1 MKGDKASAMIELS
14 HPELTLLLFMLEG
27 GAGINPDDPT
37 CEDACPVVEHLE
49 QHLDVAAVSTEKK
62 LVHHLN
68 SHIREGL
75 IECGA
80 FELMAALARKDTLSD
95 QQQVR
100 LREIN
105 LKLSRWNCQMKL
117 DEEERRVLR
126 QSLKRLPRTAWLVMP
141 RLLWRLKKKLKAD

>member
-1 MKGDKASAMIELS
+1 MKSGGGYLIELS

-27 GAGINPDDPT
+27 GAEIDPDNPT

-49 QHLDVAAVSTEKK
+49 QHLNVSAASTEKK

-95 QQQVR
+95 QQQAR

-126 QSLKRLPRTAWLVMP
+126 QSLKALPLSAWLVMP
-141 RLLWRLKKKLKAD
+141 RKLWQLKKKLKTV